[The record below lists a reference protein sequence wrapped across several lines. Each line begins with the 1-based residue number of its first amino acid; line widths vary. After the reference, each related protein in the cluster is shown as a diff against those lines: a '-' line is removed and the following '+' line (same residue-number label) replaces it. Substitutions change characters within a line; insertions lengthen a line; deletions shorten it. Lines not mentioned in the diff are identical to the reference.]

1 MEMGKK
7 SKFGNHGVKQLSSLV
22 VCLFYFTV
30 TEFFT
35 YVGSWPKVISWITS
49 TSTLK
54 EICRM
59 S

>member
-30 TEFFT
+30 TECFT
-35 YVGSWPKVISWITS
+35 YVGSWPKVIS
-49 TSTLK
+49 
-54 EICRM
+54 
-59 S
+59 